1 MDQSLQGLNYDQN
14 QNFMIP
20 IIQSPHNGIISQSIS
35 NFESLKNTKSVK
47 NNEIMGKLSVI
58 KDRSNLNVDINQ
70 MKIMT

>member
-1 MDQSLQGLNYDQN
+1 VDQSLQGLNYDQN

-20 IIQSPHNGIISQSIS
+20 IIQSPQNGIISQSNS